1 MSASEPEGLA
11 VGTRY
16 APALHGNLAEFGGG
30 HQWKA
35 KDGNVR
41 ENQRGLADHVLWV
54 GGGGAEGQLQVSV
67 HVSEVRTRITR
78 VTPAVPVYKT
88 SFKGLSVRG
97 IKVEDQ
103 DSMEYKTVKVAK
115 EVESFCCYE
124 VQSSAHVCT
133 CARC

>member
-1 MSASEPEGLA
+1 M
-11 VGTRY
+11 
-16 APALHGNLAEFGGG
+16 
-30 HQWKA
+30 
-35 KDGNVR
+35 
-41 ENQRGLADHVLWV
+41 
-54 GGGGAEGQLQVSV
+54 
-67 HVSEVRTRITR
+67 
-78 VTPAVPVYKT
+78 PVYKT

-133 CARC
+133 CASC